1 LFESPRPGFP
11 GDRSAP
17 ETHEAE
23 GMPYPE
29 MLVQPMRE
37 DLVRIGFTELR
48 TPNDVDSVLGS
59 ETRTTLLVVNS
70 VCGCAAGAAR
80 PGVYLSLQG
89 EKKPE
94 VLTTVFAG
102 QDLDATD
109 RARQYITG
117 YPPSSPSVA
126 LFKDQELVYMMERH
140 QIEGSTPQQIA
151 ADLQEAYAEH
161 C

>member
-1 LFESPRPGFP
+1 
-11 GDRSAP
+11 
-17 ETHEAE
+17 
-23 GMPYPE
+23 MPYPD

-37 DLVRIGFTELR
+37 DLVRIGFDELR
-48 TPNDVDSVLGS
+48 TPQDVDQVLGS

-102 QDLDATD
+102 QDLDATE

-117 YPPSSPSVA
+117 YPPSSPAVA

-151 ADLQEAYAEH
+151 ADLQAAYAEH